1 MYTRRIKVWDLPTRI
16 FHWLL
21 VALIVAAVATAKI
34 GGSAIDWHGR
44 IGLAILGLF
53 VFRIVWGI
61 IGSRHARFA
70 AFAPTPSSVSAY
82 LRGQWTGVGHNPL
95 GAISVFALLA
105 LIGLQLGTGLFG
117 NDDIAFDGPL
127 SKLITKE
134 LSDRL
139 TGIHKFSIN
148 FLIALIALHIAAVA
162 FYSLVKK
169 NNLVR
174 PMITGWKD
182 LRPGENDTAESAG
195 GGARAA
201 IIAVLVA
208 LATVYGGSGSWI

>member
-1 MYTRRIKVWDLPTRI
+1 MQTRRIRVWDLPTRI

-21 VALIVAAVATAKI
+21 VALIVAAVATGKI
-34 GGSAIDWHGR
+34 GGGLMDWHGR

-53 VFRIVWGI
+53 TFRIAWGI
-61 IGSRHARFA
+61 IGSSHARFA
-70 AFAPTPSSVSAY
+70 SFVPTPTSISAY

-95 GAISVFALLA
+95 GAISVFALLV
-105 LIGLQLGTGLFG
+105 LVGLQLGTGLFG

-127 SKLITKE
+127 SNLIAKE

-139 TGIHKFSIN
+139 TGIHKYSIN
-148 FLIALIALHIAAVA
+148 FLIALIALHIGAVA
-162 FYSLVKK
+162 FYGLVKK
-169 NNLVR
+169 DNLVK

-182 LRPGENDTAESAG
+182 LQPDEGSVEPANG

-201 IIAVLVA
+201 IVAMLVA
-208 LATVYGGSGSWI
+208 LATVYCGSGAWI

>member
-1 MYTRRIKVWDLPTRI
+1 MHTRRVKVWDLPTRI

-21 VALIVAAVATAKI
+21 VALIVAAVTTAKI
-34 GGSAIDWHGR
+34 GGSAMDWHGR

-53 VFRIVWGI
+53 TFRIVWGI

-70 AFAPTPSSVSAY
+70 AFVPTPSSVSAY

-148 FLIALIALHIAAVA
+148 VLIALIALHIAAVA

-182 LRPGENDTAESAG
+182 LRPGENDTTESAG